1 MIGALTTP
9 VLSLT
14 PDSLASLGDLDG
26 DSLSELWGVFTKC
39 KNSLQNGRRLE
50 NLSWRLWFDSGRR
63 EAQSLCEVKDQ
74 AELARIHT
82 CRSVSTDHHIQPGM
96 IMSSIDT
103 QGWSDP
109 EWTEAGTSDDS
120 EDETEMP
127 ARPGRPPRLSS
138 SESRQTVAAPV
149 RRGSS
154 HAETTSIS
162 PLDVLSNTTKARS
175 TSAGASQGV
184 RPSLSSTVRVP
195 SSRASTTI
203 SGGSIQRIVAGFNS
217 LPPIPVPSKAR
228 SIAIMPLADVLSS
241 PAGSTSRHSSAPEP
255 LEVGI
260 LAENA
265 LALHSGATSPTAA
278 FAKLSPRRAVDAPTQ
293 TTPSSSHRP
302 SSIMTLRS
310 PPPAVRPVLGAT
322 IPPTPLAQHVV
333 EPVAI
338 GSRGMVRSS
347 SGHSNSSR
355 TSSRRVK
362 IAPPASTSSTATIIS
377 APALPR
383 HLSTS
388 SSVARKASSS
398 KISAAPTPAPTPA
411 PSLVLSSQFTRTP
424 SAIAMNLPSSQ
435 SPLPSSSIAKS
446 SIKGFDTRVEDARPR
461 NGSIAPPPTPAE
473 PAKAALA
480 DSPPKSAMKG
490 NSRITTSV
498 AKPVG
503 PTKKQM
509 FFISSPASDSED
521 DCGSSRSERRS
532 SDMRGTPRSVGAS
545 ALPGKGKGREELR
558 APANEENDDE
568 WDDEDDDDDD
578 LSDEGSSS
586 GWGSEYSTDEE
597 DASSRRDR
605 ADQNHKALFQK
616 RPSVVSNKDVSL
628 KPRPPGLLSQLFHPD
643 LLLSDGDRAHSAV
656 DVARTRSNLSMTAG
670 GAAGNLLTT
679 SKSHGMLPAQRSKS
693 FLKGA
698 PEGVELESSTD
709 DGSDDEVDEA
719 QQKVS
724 ERVDSQS
731 KLSVPFAR
739 QAQLQRQL
747 ENEAAIAPP
756 QTPRTTRRAMLATEL
771 SESLRRNLL
780 WERQTRNRLMG
791 GQARA
796 PTMPPTV
803 SNATAKAQPSASM
816 TNGAAAAA
824 PKSHTS
830 SPGVGKCLR
839 PPNPSPASHTANS
852 GESPAPAMV
861 RRHTTG
867 TGLYL
872 IAQQDKLDQT
882 HEVPRQRRRRRCSG
896 DAGPIGDGD
905 DTSTSVSSDEEDGAA
920 GEEQHFHSSI
930 WGQRVW

>member
-1 MIGALTTP
+1 MFGTLTTP

-63 EAQSLCEVKDQ
+63 EAQSLCEAKEDQ
-74 AELARIHT
+74 VQSARVHT
-82 CRSVSTDHHIQPGM
+82 YRSGSADHHSLQPGM
-96 IMSSIDT
+96 VTFSIDT

-120 EDETEMP
+120 ENETELSG
-127 ARPGRPPRLSS
+127 RPGRPPRSSS
-138 SESRQTVAAPV
+138 SESRQTVGAPV

-154 HAETTSIS
+154 HAENSSVS
-162 PLDVLSNTTKARS
+162 PLNVFSTTKARS
-175 TSAGASQGV
+175 TSAGASQGT
-184 RPSLSSTVRVP
+184 RPSLSSTARVP

-228 SIAIMPLADVLSS
+228 SIANVPLADSVAS
-241 PAGSTSRHSSAPEP
+241 PAGTTSQHSSAPEP

-260 LAENA
+260 LAESA
-265 LALHSGATSPTAA
+265 LALHSSATPPSAA

-293 TTPSSSHRP
+293 TTPSSSHR
-302 SSIMTLRS
+302 SSPAMTLRS
-310 PPPAVRPVLGAT
+310 PPPPLRPVLGAT
-322 IPPTPLAQHVV
+322 IPPTPLVQHDVGSV
-333 EPVAI
+333 TI

-347 SGHSNSSR
+347 SGNSNSSR
-355 TSSRRVK
+355 MSSRRVK
-362 IAPPASTSSTATIIS
+362 IAPPASTSSIETIIS
-377 APALPR
+377 APARPR

-388 SSVARKASSS
+388 LSVARKASASS
-398 KISAAPTPAPTPA
+398 INAAPTPAPTPA
-411 PSLVLSSQFTRTP
+411 PSLMISAQFTRTP
-424 SAIAMNLPSSQ
+424 SAIGMSSPSSQ
-435 SPLPSSSIAKS
+435 SPLPSTSIAKS

-461 NGSIAPPPTPAE
+461 NGSIAPPPTPAA
-473 PAKAALA
+473 PAKAVLT

-490 NSRITTSV
+490 TSRITTSV

-521 DCGSSRSERRS
+521 DCGSSRSERRGS
-532 SDMRGTPRSVGAS
+532 EMRSTPRSVGIS
-545 ALPGKGKGREELR
+545 ALAGKGKGREESQ
-558 APANEENDDE
+558 APTKEEIEDE
-568 WDDEDDDDDD
+568 WHDEDDDDDD
-578 LSDEGSSS
+578 FSDEGSSS

-597 DASSRRDR
+597 ETSNRRDR
-605 ADQNHKALFQK
+605 VDQKQRPLFQK
-616 RPSVVSNKDVSL
+616 RPSVASNKDVPL
-628 KPRPPGLLSQLFHPD
+628 KARPPGLLSQLFHPD
-643 LLLSDGDRAHSAV
+643 LLLSEGDRAHSAV

-670 GAAGNLLTT
+670 GAPGNLLTT
-679 SKSHGMLPAQRSKS
+679 SKSHGMLSAQRSKS

-709 DGSDDEVDEA
+709 DGSDNEVDDA
-719 QQKVS
+719 QQKGN
-724 ERVDSQS
+724 ERVESQS
-731 KLSVPFAR
+731 KLSVPLAR

-747 ENEAAIAPP
+747 ESEAAIAPP

-780 WERQTRNRLMG
+780 WERQTRNRVMG
-791 GQARA
+791 GQGRA
-796 PTMPPTV
+796 PTMLPTV
-803 SNATAKAQPSASM
+803 STATAKAQPSASM
-816 TNGAAAAA
+816 PGTTA
-824 PKSHTS
+824 PKSHVS
-830 SPGVGKCLR
+830 SPGVSNGLR
-839 PPNPSPASHTANS
+839 PPNPSPASHAAAP
-852 GESPAPAMV
+852 GGQSPVPPMV

-882 HEVPRQRRRRRCSG
+882 HQVPRERRRRRCSG
-896 DAGPIGDGD
+896 DAGFIGDGD
-905 DTSTSVSSDEEDGAA
+905 DTSASVSSDEEEGAA